1 MRDALVADPSRIP
14 DAIEELLRLHTPVM
28 QVLRVVAQPT
38 VMHGVEMN
46 PGDHVMVMIGAA
58 DTDPDEFGDTAGV
71 AVLGRDVNRHLAF
84 GGGPHRCLGSHL
96 ARFELQVAL
105 EEWFARIGDHRVVDG
120 AELRYSPGIRE
131 IESLPLV
138 FTPGGRR

>member
-1 MRDALVADPSRIP
+1 
-14 DAIEELLRLHTPVM
+14 
-28 QVLRVVAQPT
+28 
-38 VMHGVEMN
+38 MHGVEMN